1 MPSKDEIQICFLL
14 LLNGWEK
21 DKLSIVRS
29 VSINNGIALWHKLS
43 YDIRYFPLGKLQLSK
58 GIPLK
63 LMKRRK
69 ETFQISKDDL
79 EYVSTKNNGNFFNS
93 YLYIYRR

>member
-1 MPSKDEIQICFLL
+1 MDEIE
-14 LLNGWEK
+14 NG
-21 DKLSIVRS
+21 KLCIVRS

-43 YDIRYFPLGKLQLSK
+43 YDIKYFPLGKLQLWK
-58 GIPLK
+58 GTRVK

-79 EYVSTKNNGNFFNS
+79 EYVSTKNKGNFFNS
-93 YLYIYRR
+93 CLYDYT